1 MENTIRKML
10 EMKNWVVVGAN
21 PNPAKYGN
29 KIYNKLK
36 KFNYNVTPVNPVYDQ
51 VEGVKTEK
59 SLKDVK
65 TPIDCISVVVS
76 PKRSMQVVKD
86 ALEMG
91 LKYIWFQPGTFDEEV
106 IDYAE
111 NNGMEVVFHACVLV
125 ELDR

>member
-1 MENTIRKML
+1 
-10 EMKNWVVVGAN
+10 MKNWVVVGAN

>member
-1 MENTIRKML
+1 MEKTIKKML

-21 PNPAKYGN
+21 PNPEKYGN

-36 KFNYNVTPVNPVYDQ
+36 NFEYNVTPVNPVYDE
-51 VEGVKTEK
+51 VDGVKTVK
-59 SLKDVK
+59 TLKDV
-65 TPIDCISVVVS
+65 TAPVDCISVVVS
-76 PKRSMQVVKD
+76 PKRSMQVVKE

-91 LKYIWFQPGTFDEEV
+91 LKYIWFQPGTFDEDV